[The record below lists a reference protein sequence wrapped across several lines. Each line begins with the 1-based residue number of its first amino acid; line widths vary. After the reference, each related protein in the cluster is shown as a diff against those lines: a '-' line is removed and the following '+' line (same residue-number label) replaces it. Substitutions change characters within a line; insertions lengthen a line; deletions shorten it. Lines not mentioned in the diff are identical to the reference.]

1 MKSVRVKLQL
11 DKPNFPKLQ
20 ASSRDK
26 SPLPKG
32 ENKWQWQLL
41 FKSFSQSQ
49 PGKCSSFLEPLKTWN
64 DQVFLE
70 KNMKKIWQRGP
81 NTTWFHIDSSVFC
94 IFLYIYTT
102 VTEGPHDDSL
112 VGSTANKK
120 NARKKTQ
127 GIPPCCCS
135 THLFGPRSLRWIG
148 SPCRR
153 GGSLRYVE
161 IYPKKTYVNVRLPFF
176 GGCKTGLFDRGW
188 DC

>member
-1 MKSVRVKLQL
+1 MFIFFGAPQNLKRSG
-11 DKPNFPKLQ
+11 FPRKKHEKDL
-20 ASSRDK
+20 A
-26 SPLPKG
+26 KG
-32 ENKWQWQLL
+32 PQHNLVSHR
-41 FKSFSQSQ
+41 FF
-49 PGKCSSFLEPLKTWN
+49 CFLYIL
-64 DQVFLE
+64 VY
-70 KNMKKIWQRGP
+70 I
-81 NTTWFHIDSSVFC
+81 
-94 IFLYIYTT
+94 YIYTT
-102 VTEGPHDDSL
+102 VTEGQHDDSL

-176 GGCKTGLFDRGW
+176 GGCKTGLFDRG
-188 DC
+188 